1 MESRVNKSKQSE
13 KQEQKIEFAVNGN
26 INNEFKRNLSTD
38 EIEQL
43 IELQERKKI
52 ETEKLKVYI
61 KHLQNKYL
69 GSK

>member
-43 IELQERKKI
+43 IQLQERKKI
-52 ETEKLKVYI
+52 ETEKLKAYI

-69 GSK
+69 GQ